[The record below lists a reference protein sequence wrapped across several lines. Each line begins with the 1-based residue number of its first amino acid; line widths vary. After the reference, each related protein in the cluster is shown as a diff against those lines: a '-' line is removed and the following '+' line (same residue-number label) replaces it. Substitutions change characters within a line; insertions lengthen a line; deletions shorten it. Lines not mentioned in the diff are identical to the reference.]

1 MKKAIEFLIH
11 QKLLIGLLIV
21 LVILAGFTSAGRMN
35 REAFPEVNFDMV
47 SIRTIYP
54 GGSPDDLEQLV
65 TIPIEKKLRVVDGLD
80 KVRSYNIENVSV
92 VVAYI
97 DDKAPNKKRIVED
110 IRDAVDLVENLPQGA
125 RTPVVEEITTD
136 TMPAIDIAVY
146 GKKGD
151 VTYRQLRETADDLE
165 DFLYDIEGVA
175 EVETMG
181 LLDQEYLVEVNPDA
195 LRRYRIG
202 MNTVINTL
210 KKRNVDLPGGSLQVG
225 DTEYILRTKG
235 QFRNA
240 EEIRNTV
247 IMSNDMGYVT
257 RIRDIATVSDD
268 YAEPDVLERFNGYN
282 AVVLRVWRQSSADEI
297 RLVDRLKKEGA
308 SFKSAVSD
316 GIALGTFND
325 MSRFTRESL
334 DRVTSNAVFGFILLA
349 LIMMLLMGWRM
360 SGLVTACIPVIF
372 MVAIIGMRMLGITF
386 NVISLFAMVM
396 VLGMIVDFGIV
407 VSENTHRYM
416 EMGCEKIEAIIRG
429 VREVFWP
436 VTVTLLC
443 LCAAFSPLLML
454 SGLMGKFI
462 FGIPAVLI
470 ICLVASW
477 IIAMFV
483 MPMLL
488 NVFTKGHGVEACTD
502 DLRKEDPNYE
512 RGLFGAFQRKYKQLL
527 DWSLRHRYVTMVI
540 LVVLLAMTQFLG
552 RNLGFVFSPVG
563 GEEQITIRTT
573 MSQETNLQAN
583 LREMRKIESIIAT
596 LPKTELDNFH
606 VTVGKRVTSA
616 LDPVPGQ
623 ATHKSTVVVNLSSA
637 HTRARS
643 ADTIL
648 AGLRA
653 DISGRQAK
661 GDISRDMVVEYE
673 VQRKG
678 PPIGMPI
685 NVEIRGKD
693 FAVLRKI
700 AAEYIGFLREIKGVH
715 DIRLDIEEGK
725 KEYRFAVDEV
735 LAARSGISVQDVA
748 QSINASFEGAVA
760 SYVTRNEENVN
771 IRVRFPEW
779 ARKRMQGL
787 NQVMIAN
794 QSGGIIPLSLVADIK
809 EQPGFSEINRLN
821 FKRIAQVQ
829 ANVNLDVVTSM
840 SVNKKLMEK
849 FADVERRY
857 PGYFVS
863 YGGEQE
869 ETSERMSELGTL
881 FLFAL
886 MVIYIIIAVFF
897 GSLMVPLVVMVA
909 IPFAQVGVTAALAA
923 HGQPN
928 SFMST
933 LGFFSLAGVIVSNTL
948 VLVQFIN
955 NMRETGLP
963 LREALVEAGV
973 IRIRPILLTAGTT
986 VLGLFPSIY
995 GWGGED
1001 YMIKPLALSF
1011 GYGLIFATVIT
1022 LILVP
1027 SFYHI
1032 AEDIKGAFARLFAK
1046 FGFTM
1051 NGTLYIAT
1059 GISEAGH
1066 QHFDE
1071 EELAVAP
1078 VFPGES
1084 GEGDTGAFTEKPAAG
1099 KKTRG
1104 AKKKPRR

>member
-1 MKKAIEFLIH
+1 MH
-11 QKLLIGLLIV
+11 QKLLIGLLIM
-21 LVILAGFTSAGRMN
+21 LILLGGYTTARRMN

-97 DDKAPNKKRIVED
+97 DDKAPNKKRIVQD
-110 IRDAVDLVENLPQGA
+110 IRDSVDLVENLPQGTK
-125 RTPVVEEITTD
+125 TPIVEEITTD

-146 GKKGD
+146 GKTEGT
-151 VTYRQLRETADDLE
+151 TYRQLREAADELE

-175 EVETMG
+175 EVESFG
-181 LLDQEYLVEVNPDA
+181 LQDQEYLVEVDPEA
-195 LRRYRIG
+195 LTRYRIG

-210 KKRNVDLPGGSLQVG
+210 KNRNVDLPGGSLRVG
-225 DTEYILRTKG
+225 DTEYVLRTKG
-235 QFRNA
+235 QFKNA
-240 EEIRNTV
+240 GEIRNSV

-257 RIRDIATVSDD
+257 RVGDVATVTDA
-268 YAEPDVLERFNGYN
+268 YEEPDVLERFNGQE
-282 AVVLRVWRQSSADEI
+282 AIVLRVWRQSSADEI
-297 RLVDRLKKEGA
+297 RLVDRLRKESA
-308 SFKSAVSD
+308 SFRSGVSGD
-316 GIALGTFND
+316 ISLTVFND
-325 MSRFTRESL
+325 MSRFTRESIS
-334 DRVTSNAVFGFILLA
+334 RVSSNAVFGFILLA

-416 EMGCEKIEAIIRG
+416 EMGCEKTDAIIRG
-429 VREVFWP
+429 VQEVFWP

-477 IIAMFV
+477 LIAMFV
-483 MPMLL
+483 MPTLL
-488 NVFTKGHGVEACTD
+488 NMFTRSHGTASCD
-502 DLRKEDPNYE
+502 DGIRREDPNYE
-512 RGLFGAFQRKYKQLL
+512 RGLFGAFQRKFKIFLA
-527 DWSLRHRYVTMVI
+527 WSLHHRYVTMVV
-540 LVVLLAMTQFLG
+540 LVVLLVISQVIG
-552 RNLGFVFSPVG
+552 RSLGFVFSPVG
-563 GEEQITIRTT
+563 GEEQITIRATLP
-573 MSQETNLQAN
+573 QESNLQAN
-583 LREMRKIESIIAT
+583 LRETRKLESIIAK

-606 VTVGKRVTSA
+606 STVGKRVTSP
-616 LDPVPGQ
+616 LDPAPGE
-623 ATHKSTVVVNLSSA
+623 ATHKTTIAVNLSSA
-637 HTRARS
+637 EKRKRS
-643 ADTIL
+643 ADAIV
-648 AGLRA
+648 AALRGE
-653 DISGRQAK
+653 ISKVQAR
-661 GDISRDMVVEYE
+661 GDIDKNIIIEYA

-678 PPIGMPI
+678 PPVGMPI
-685 NVEIRGKD
+685 NVEIRGKE
-693 FAVLRKI
+693 FAQLNKI
-700 AAEYIGFLREIKGVH
+700 AAEYIDFLKKVRGVE
-715 DIRLDIEEGK
+715 DVRLDIEEGK
-725 KEYRFAVDEV
+725 KEYRFVVNEV

-760 SYVTRNEENVN
+760 TSLTRDEENVN
-771 IRVRFPEW
+771 IRVRFPER

-787 NQVMIAN
+787 GEVVVAN
-794 QSGGIIPLSLVADIK
+794 KSGGIIPLSLVADIR

-821 FKRIAQVQ
+821 YKRIAQVQ
-829 ANVNLDVVTSM
+829 ANVNLDIVTSM
-840 SVNKKLMEK
+840 EVNRKLMEK
-849 FADVERRY
+849 FSDIERRY

-869 ETSERMSELGTL
+869 EARERMAELGTL
-881 FLFAL
+881 FMFAL
-886 MVIYIIIAVFF
+886 LVIYIIIAVFF
-897 GSLMVPLVVMVA
+897 GSLIIPMVVMVA
-909 IPFAQVGVTAALAA
+909 IPFAQVGVMAALAA
-923 HGQPN
+923 HGQPV

-955 NMRETGLP
+955 NMRETGLS
-963 LREALVEAGV
+963 LEEALVEAGV

-1022 LILVP
+1022 LVLVP
-1027 SFYHI
+1027 SFYYI
-1032 AEDIKGAFARLFAK
+1032 AEDIKGAFAKFMARLGIA
-1046 FGFTM
+1046 M
-1051 NGTLYIAT
+1051 NGTLYVAT
-1059 GISEAGH
+1059 GLSEASH
-1066 QHFDE
+1066 QHFE
-1071 EELAVAP
+1071 ESEPAEKP
-1078 VFPGES
+1078 VLPGED
-1084 GEGDTGAFTEKPAAG
+1084 GGNDNDRGRKEPA
-1099 KKTRG
+1099 
-1104 AKKKPRR
+1104 AKKKPRGGKKKTKR

>member
-1 MKKAIEFLIH
+1 MKKVIEFLIN
-11 QKLLIGLLIV
+11 QKLLIGLLIFLIV
-21 LVILAGFTSAGRMN
+21 LAGYVTAGRMN

-47 SIRTIYP
+47 SVKTIYP

-92 VVAYI
+92 IVAYI
-97 DDKAPNKKRIVED
+97 DDRVPNKKRIVQD
-110 IRDAVDLVENLPQGA
+110 IRDAVDLVENLPQG
-125 RTPVVEEITTD
+125 TQKSIVEEITTD
-136 TMPAIDIAVY
+136 TMPAIDIAVF
-146 GKKGD
+146 GKTGD
-151 VTYRQLRETADDLE
+151 VTYGRLREAVDELE

-181 LLDQEYLVEVNPDA
+181 FLDQEYLVEVDPGA

-210 KKRNVDLPGGSLQVG
+210 KNRNVDLPGGSLRVG
-225 DTEYILRTKG
+225 DTEYVLRTKG

-247 IMSNDMGYVT
+247 IMSNDMGFIT
-257 RIRDIATVSDD
+257 RIRDVASVSDT
-268 YAEPDVLERFNGYN
+268 YAEPDVLERFSGRD
-282 AVVLRVWRQSSADEI
+282 AVILRVFRQSSFDEI
-297 RLVDRLKKEGA
+297 RLVNRLKQEAA
-308 SFKSAVSD
+308 SFRSGVADDISLAV
-316 GIALGTFND
+316 FND
-325 MSRFTRESL
+325 MSRFTRESI
-334 DRVTSNAVFGFILLA
+334 DRVTSNAIIGFILLA
-349 LIMMLLMGWRM
+349 LVMMLLMGWRM

-372 MVAIIGMRMLGITF
+372 MVAVIGMNMLGLTF
-386 NVISLFAMVM
+386 NVITLFSMVM

-416 EMGCEKIEAIIRG
+416 EMGCEKKDAIIRG

-462 FGIPAVLI
+462 FGIPAVLV
-470 ICLVASW
+470 ICLIASW
-477 IIAMFV
+477 FVAMFV
-483 MPMLL
+483 MPTML
-488 NVFTKGHGVEACTD
+488 NMFTKSHGKEACD
-502 DLRKEDPNYE
+502 DGLRKEDPNYE
-512 RGLFGAFQRKYKQLL
+512 SGLFGAFQKKYKTFLG
-527 DWSLRHRYVTMVI
+527 WSLHHRYITMAILVI
-540 LVVLLAMTQFLG
+540 LLVFSQMIS
-552 RNLGFVFSPVG
+552 RKLGFVFSSPG
-563 GEEQITIRTT
+563 GEEQVTIRTT
-573 MSQETNLQAN
+573 LPQETNLQAN
-583 LREMRKIESIIAT
+583 LREMKKLESLIAK
-596 LPKTELDNFH
+596 LPKVELDNFH
-606 VTVGKRVTSA
+606 VTVGERVTSA
-616 LDPVPGQ
+616 LDPVPGE
-623 ATHKSTVVVNLSSA
+623 ATHKSTIVVNLSSA
-637 HTRARS
+637 EKRKRN
-643 ADTIL
+643 ADSI
-648 AGLRA
+648 AAALRREIKEKQ
-653 DISGRQAK
+653 DK
-661 GDISRDMVVEYE
+661 GEIANDMLVECE

-678 PPIGMPI
+678 PPVGKPI

-693 FAVLRKI
+693 FAVLTKI
-700 AAEYIGFLREIKGVH
+700 AGEYITFLKQIKGVE
-715 DIRLDIEEGK
+715 DVRLDIEEGK
-725 KEYRFAVDEV
+725 KEYRFVVDEV

-787 NQVMIAN
+787 NEVMVAN
-794 QSGGIIPLSLVADIK
+794 KSGGIIPLSLVADIK

-821 FKRIAQVQ
+821 YKRIAQVQ
-829 ANVNLDVVTSM
+829 AGVEPGKVTSIE
-840 SVNKKLMEK
+840 VNKKLMEK
-849 FADVERRY
+849 FSDIERRY
-857 PGYFVS
+857 PGYYVS

-869 ETSERMSELGTL
+869 ETSERMGELGTL

-886 MVIYIIIAVFF
+886 LVIYIIIAVFF
-897 GSLMVPLVVMVA
+897 GSLIIPMVVMVA
-909 IPFAQVGVTAALAA
+909 IPFAQVGVTAALAV
-923 HGQPN
+923 HGQSV

-963 LREALVEAGV
+963 LKESLIEAGV

-1001 YMIKPLALSF
+1001 FMIKPLALSF

-1022 LILVP
+1022 LVLVP

-1032 AEDIKGAFARLFAK
+1032 AEDIKGLFSRILGK
-1046 FGFTM
+1046 IGFEM
-1051 NGTLYIAT
+1051 NGTLYVAT
-1059 GISEAGH
+1059 GLSESGH

-1071 EELAVAP
+1071 EEPAVRTVLP
-1078 VFPGES
+1078 EVS
-1084 GEGDTGAFTEKPAAG
+1084 GEGDTGTSPEVSTAA
-1099 KKTRG
+1099 KKTRHV
-1104 AKKKPRR
+1104 KKKPKR